1 MLCLRQQFTAKLALS
16 FERNCWF
23 FRRASASIS
32 PLFPHPSLSL
42 YLSRVDLEFVRFCPI
57 SPACAHHA
65 RLHSPF
71 SLGFC
76 PSPTRACCS
85 ALNAKVS
92 PTDVEEGMR
101 VGVDRTKY
109 SVQIPLP
116 PKIDPTVRKQERERE
131 RERERESETER
142 KEAKYSYEQTFL

>member
-1 MLCLRQQFTAKLALS
+1 MRP
-16 FERNCWF
+16 
-23 FRRASASIS
+23 
-32 PLFPHPSLSL
+32 PLYPLFFPHPSLSL
-42 YLSRVDLEFVRFCPI
+42 ISLASTSSLFVSVLFP
-57 SPACAHHA
+57 PACAHHA

-76 PSPTRACCS
+76 PSPTCACCS

-131 RERERESETER
+131 SQKWRGKRQNTPTSRRSCSPPAAR
-142 KEAKYSYEQTFL
+142 SHSCKCLSRYRRPRASRRCAAHF